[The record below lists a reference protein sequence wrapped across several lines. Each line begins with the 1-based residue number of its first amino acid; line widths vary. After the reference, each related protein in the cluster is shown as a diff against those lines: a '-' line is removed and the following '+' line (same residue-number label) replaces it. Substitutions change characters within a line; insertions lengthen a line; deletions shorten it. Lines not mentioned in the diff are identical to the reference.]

1 MTTTTCIYVSQ
12 TKCFLQKEVYIL
24 VSSAP
29 VNLKVKFGSETLF
42 FLFSFEQFCAAVQT
56 SMLLWKSNIIYSEG
70 ELTFLITHISEIP
83 HVDKYCFSL
92 CLDSLYKDLF
102 CVTEF
107 LSLVWERYMNML
119 ISQKSRIIQC
129 KLIIILIPLV
139 SYKELLKVNI

>member
-1 MTTTTCIYVSQ
+1 MSIN
-12 TKCFLQKEVYIL
+12 IL
-24 VSSAP
+24 HLGILNS
-29 VNLKVKFGSETLF
+29 NLVFSKHNSWSIWNFII
-42 FLFSFEQFCAAVQT
+42 LFSFEQFCAAVQT

-107 LSLVWERYMNML
+107 FLFLVWERYMNML
-119 ISQKSRIIQC
+119 ISQNSRIIQC

-139 SYKELLKVNI
+139 SYKEFLKVNI